1 MPDFNTHK
9 TKSIFL
15 NVAIYLVGFF
25 ASIGAAIFFIAEVF
39 GYILRG
45 KIRFRELVRQV
56 YEQGAQ
62 SVGIIALTSIA
73 TGMVLALQG
82 YVILVRFGAKE
93 YVAQLV
99 SLSLVRELSPVLSSI
114 VFSGKSGARM
124 SAELGSMKVNDQI
137 LATRTLGVDPVEY
150 FVVPRVVS
158 CFIVLPLLV
167 VFSEVIGILGGFLIG
182 TLQAHIAPAFYWQ
195 RTITSIAFVDFF
207 SGIIKTV
214 FFSFLIG
221 FVCCYQGFQTKGG
234 SLGVGQY
241 TTRAVAMCYIL
252 VVLSNFVLTKVILA
266 VWG

>member
-1 MPDFNTHK
+1 MNGARYVFEY
-9 TKSIFL
+9 IL
-15 NVAIYLVGFF
+15 G
-25 ASIGAAIFFIAEVF
+25 IGAAIVFIGEVLSN
-39 GYILRG
+39 ILHG
-45 KIRFRELVRQV
+45 KIRIKELIKQV

-62 SVGIIALTSIA
+62 SVGIIALTSLA

-114 VFSGKSGARM
+114 VFSGKSGARI

-150 FVVPRVVS
+150 FAVPRVIA

-167 VFSEVIGILGGFLIG
+167 VISEAIGVFGGYLIGIFE
-182 TLQAHIAPAFYWQ
+182 AKMAAAFYWQ

-207 SGIIKTV
+207 SGIIKTI
-214 FFSFLIG
+214 FFSLLIG

-252 VVLSNFVLTKVILA
+252 VIISNFVLTKVILA